1 LWDRWH
7 GATLWAMRNSS
18 RISFA
23 GVALALS
30 ITTAP
35 PVPAQDRNVTLTES
49 QNGGGAELAKD
60 QKLEIRLP
68 VQGGTG
74 FSWELM
80 RPPRA
85 PVRLLSSN
93 AQPAGPGNLPGGP
106 ATQLFVFEPTG
117 AGSGDILATGAR
129 GRRTRNPRAPSWC
142 TSWCISGWLK
152 PRRASSAGWSTR
164 SCIGTRAA
172 CPDRRSGKPSA
183 PSGRPRGSRIGST

>member
-1 LWDRWH
+1 
-7 GATLWAMRNSS
+7 MRNSS

-49 QNGGGAELAKD
+49 QNGGSAELAKD

-117 AGSGDILATGAR
+117 AGSGDIELGYRRPWEKDTKPAR
-129 GRRTRNPRAPSWC
+129 TFVVHVVVH
-142 TSWCISGWLK
+142 
-152 PRRASSAGWSTR
+152 
-164 SCIGTRAA
+164 
-172 CPDRRSGKPSA
+172 
-183 PSGRPRGSRIGST
+183 

>member
-1 LWDRWH
+1 
-7 GATLWAMRNSS
+7 MRNSS

-30 ITTAP
+30 ITIAP
-35 PVPAQDRNVTLTES
+35 PAQDRNVTLTES
-49 QNGGGAELAKD
+49 QNGGSAELAED

-117 AGSGDILATGAR
+117 AGSGDIELGYRRPWEKDTQPAR
-129 GRRTRNPRAPSWC
+129 TFVVHVVVH
-142 TSWCISGWLK
+142 
-152 PRRASSAGWSTR
+152 
-164 SCIGTRAA
+164 
-172 CPDRRSGKPSA
+172 
-183 PSGRPRGSRIGST
+183 

>member
-1 LWDRWH
+1 MWDRWH

-49 QNGGGAELAKD
+49 QNGGSAELAKD

-117 AGSGDILATGAR
+117 AGSHRTWLPAPVGEGHATRAHLRGAR
-129 GRRTRNPRAPSWC
+129 RGALAAGLSHAELLLQAGRRGRVLEHEPLVRIDVVVSLLRHQ
-142 TSWCISGWLK
+142 GGLVE
-152 PRRASSAGWSTR
+152 
-164 SCIGTRAA
+164 AA
-172 CPDRRSGKPSA
+172 
-183 PSGRPRGSRIGST
+183 